1 MPPRSGGMLE
11 AQARIG
17 AADVSRSHNITKAAQ
32 APIGAADAGR
42 SHNITTAAQA
52 RIGAADAGRGR
63 PRQRCCP

>member
-1 MPPRSGGMLE
+1 MPPRSGGLLA

-17 AADVSRSHNITKAAQ
+17 SADVS
-32 APIGAADAGR
+32 R

-63 PRQRCCP
+63 PK